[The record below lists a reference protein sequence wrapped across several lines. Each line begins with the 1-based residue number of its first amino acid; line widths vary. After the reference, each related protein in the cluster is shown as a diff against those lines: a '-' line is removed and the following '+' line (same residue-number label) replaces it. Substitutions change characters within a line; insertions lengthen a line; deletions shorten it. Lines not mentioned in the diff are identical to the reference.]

1 MEEVRRDEALQ
12 LPDDLD
18 YFAIDASLSAEV
30 REKLDANRPQTV
42 RNSAT
47 AGLSSTE
54 IPSVFP
60 RGRGVKESGKG
71 APTVLMSFLTSS
83 MQCVGLVVVD
93 LFLSPCADWCGQ
105 PYPWSHTSCY
115 S

>member
-1 MEEVRRDEALQ
+1 MRHDEALE

-47 AGLSSTE
+47 AGLGSSE
-54 IPSVFP
+54 IPSVFS
-60 RGRGVKESGKG
+60 RGVRVKDSGKG
-71 APTVLMSFLTSS
+71 APTGFD
-83 MQCVGLVVVD
+83 LV
-93 LFLSPCADWCGQ
+93 
-105 PYPWSHTSCY
+105 SH
-115 S
+115 